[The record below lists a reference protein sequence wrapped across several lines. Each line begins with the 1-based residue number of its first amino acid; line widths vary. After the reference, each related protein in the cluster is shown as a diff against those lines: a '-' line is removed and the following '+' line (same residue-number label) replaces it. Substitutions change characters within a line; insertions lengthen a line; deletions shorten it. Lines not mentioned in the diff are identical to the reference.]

1 MRQNFANSAV
11 PHNLRQVRGKF
22 GEFSAARVRRIFVQ
36 LAAIGGDFLN
46 YVGFVLE
53 SCPNITL

>member
-22 GEFSAARVRRIFVQ
+22 GEFRAARVRRIFVQ
-36 LAAIGGDFLN
+36 LAVIF
-46 YVGFVLE
+46 
-53 SCPNITL
+53 